1 MEDAFSSFDLGD
13 SVSAAPRSG
22 AVDITAIEVPREVEA
37 KPAAPPP
44 PAHPSRYWVQVA
56 TGREIDALAF
66 DWRRITRNA
75 DGELAGKSGFTAP
88 WGEANRL
95 LAGPYDS
102 AAEAREVV
110 GRLKANGI
118 DSFPF
123 TSATGEEIFPLEGA
137 RPAPAVERHP
147 ARHWVQVATGRDL
160 DALGFDWRRIARSAQ
175 GALDGIG
182 PFTVPWGEANRLLA
196 GPFESREEAREM
208 VNRLKERGIDTFTF
222 SSEDGERIVE
232 LD

>member
-1 MEDAFSSFDLGD
+1 M
-13 SVSAAPRSG
+13 
-22 AVDITAIEVPREVEA
+22 
-37 KPAAPPP
+37 
-44 PAHPSRYWVQVA
+44 QVA
-56 TGREIDALAF
+56 TGRDINALGF

-110 GRLKANGI
+110 SRLKANGI